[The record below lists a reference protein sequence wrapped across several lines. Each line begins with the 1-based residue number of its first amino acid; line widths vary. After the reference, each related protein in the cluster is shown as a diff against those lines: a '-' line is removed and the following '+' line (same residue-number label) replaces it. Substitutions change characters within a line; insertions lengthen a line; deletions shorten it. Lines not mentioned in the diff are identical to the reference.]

1 MSAKKV
7 KNIIPINNGVKFL
20 FVVFAVMVVF
30 SGKISSNQALSL
42 AEDQVNS
49 IVSSQGLI
57 ATSTDISFDNGIY
70 KVLIDISQGEMS
82 DTAEVYLTRDGKLM
96 IVGNVY
102 ETDGLQKGPSRTE
115 FDLDGS
121 ELSIGNP
128 NAPVTVIEFSDLQC
142 PFCKKFYDLTLKDLK
157 TNYIDTGKVYF
168 VYKHFPLS
176 FHPSAQIAGEATE
189 CANEQGVWY
198 EYHENVFYENDEFL
212 NACRDPLTPAK
223 NCNFGVNELKQW
235 AIGIVSDTSAF
246 NECLD
251 SGKYTDKVDADFNE
265 GKSVGVSGT
274 PASFVNGILVS
285 GAQPYESF
293 KVLIDS
299 ELRD

>member
-1 MSAKKV
+1 MSEKSAK
-7 KNIIPINNGVKFL
+7 NETPLDNGVKFL
-20 FVVFAVMVVF
+20 FAVFAVIVVF
-30 SGKISSNQALSL
+30 SGTISSNQALSL

-57 ATSTDISFDNGIY
+57 ATSTDISFENGIY
-70 KVLIDISQGEMS
+70 KVLIDISQGEIS
-82 DTAEVYLTRDGKLM
+82 EAAEVYLTRDGKLM

-102 ETDGLQKGPSRTE
+102 ETDDFQKGPSRTE

-128 NAPVTVIEFSDLQC
+128 DAPVTVIEFSDLQC
-142 PFCKKFYDLTLKDLK
+142 PFCKRFYELTVKDLK

-168 VYKHFPLS
+168 VYKHFPLA

-198 EYHENVFYENDEFL
+198 EYHEEIYNSQNGD
-212 NACRDPLTPAK
+212 
-223 NCNFGVNELKQW
+223 FGVSELKQW

-251 SGKYTDKVDADFNE
+251 SRKYLDKVNADMIE
-265 GKSVGVSGT
+265 GQSVGVSGT

-285 GAQPYESF
+285 GAQPYATF
-293 KVLIDS
+293 KNIIDL
-299 ELRD
+299 ELSD

>member
-1 MSAKKV
+1 MNAKKTKKV
-7 KNIIPINNGVKFL
+7 QPINNGVKFL
-20 FVVFAVMVVF
+20 FAVFAVIIVF
-30 SGKISSNQALSL
+30 SGTISSNQALSL

-57 ATSTDISFDNGIY
+57 ATSTNISFENGIY
-70 KVLIDISQGEMS
+70 KVLMDISQGEMS
-82 DTAEVYLTRDGKLM
+82 KSAEVYLTRNGKLM
-96 IVGNVY
+96 IVGTVY
-102 ETDGLQKGPSRTE
+102 ETDSLQEGPSRTE

-128 NAPVTVIEFSDLQC
+128 DAPVTVIEFSDLQC
-142 PFCKKFYDLTLKDLK
+142 PFCKKFYDSTIKDLK

-198 EYHENVFYENDEFL
+198 EYHEEIYNSQNGD
-212 NACRDPLTPAK
+212 
-223 NCNFGVNELKQW
+223 FGVSELKQW
-235 AIGIVSDTSAF
+235 SIGIVSDTSAF

-251 SGKYTDKVDADFNE
+251 SRKYSNKVNADMIE
-265 GKSVGVSGT
+265 GQAVGVSGT

-285 GAQPYESF
+285 GAQPYATF
-293 KVLIDS
+293 KNLVDS
-299 ELRD
+299 ELSE

>member
-7 KNIIPINNGVKFL
+7 KNITPINNGVKFL
-20 FVVFAVMVVF
+20 FAVFAVMVVF
-30 SGKISSNQALSL
+30 SGTISSNQALSL

-57 ATSTDISFDNGIY
+57 ATSTDISFENGIY
-70 KVLIDISQGEMS
+70 KVLIDISQGEIS
-82 DTAEVYLTRDGKLM
+82 EAAEVYLTRDGKLM

-102 ETDGLQKGPSRTE
+102 ETDALQKGPSRTE

-142 PFCKKFYDLTLKDLK
+142 PFCKRFYELTVKDLK

-168 VYKHFPLS
+168 VYKHFPLA

-198 EYHENVFYENDEFL
+198 EYHEEIYNSQNGD
-212 NACRDPLTPAK
+212 
-223 NCNFGVNELKQW
+223 FGVSELKQW

-251 SGKYTDKVDADFNE
+251 SRKYLDKVNADMIE
-265 GKSVGVSGT
+265 GQSVGVSGT

-285 GAQPYESF
+285 GAQPYATF
-293 KVLIDS
+293 KNIIDS
-299 ELRD
+299 ELSD

>member
-1 MSAKKV
+1 MSAKKTKKV
-7 KNIIPINNGVKFL
+7 QPINKGVKFL
-20 FVVFAVMVVF
+20 FAVFAVIIVF
-30 SGKISSNQALSL
+30 SGTISSNQALSL

-57 ATSTDISFDNGIY
+57 ATSTNISFENGIY
-70 KVLIDISQGEMS
+70 KVLIDISQGELS
-82 DTAEVYLTRDGKLM
+82 KSADVYLTRNGKLM
-96 IVGNVY
+96 IVGTVY
-102 ETDGLQKGPSRTE
+102 ETDSLQEGPSRTE

-142 PFCKKFYDLTLKDLK
+142 PFCKKFYDSTLKDLK

-198 EYHENVFYENDEFL
+198 EYHEEIYNSQNGD
-212 NACRDPLTPAK
+212 
-223 NCNFGVNELKQW
+223 FGVSELKQW
-235 AIGIVSDTSAF
+235 AIGIVSDATAF

-251 SGKYTDKVDADFNE
+251 SRKYSNKVNADMIE
-265 GKSVGVSGT
+265 GQSIGVSGT

-293 KVLIDS
+293 KVLVDS
-299 ELRD
+299 ELSY

>member
-1 MSAKKV
+1 MSAKKTKKV
-7 KNIIPINNGVKFL
+7 QPINKGVKFL
-20 FVVFAVMVVF
+20 FAVFAVIIVF
-30 SGKISSNQALSL
+30 SGTISSNQALSL

-57 ATSTDISFDNGIY
+57 ATSTNISFENGIY
-70 KVLIDISQGEMS
+70 KVLIDISQGELS
-82 DTAEVYLTRDGKLM
+82 KSADVYLTRNGKLM
-96 IVGNVY
+96 IVGTVY
-102 ETDGLQKGPSRTE
+102 ETDSLQEGPSRTE

-142 PFCKKFYDLTLKDLK
+142 PFCKKFYDSTLKDLK

-198 EYHENVFYENDEFL
+198 EYHEEIYNSQNGD
-212 NACRDPLTPAK
+212 
-223 NCNFGVNELKQW
+223 FGVSELKQW

-251 SGKYTDKVDADFNE
+251 SRKYLDKVNADMIE
-265 GKSVGVSGT
+265 GQSVGVSGT

-285 GAQPYESF
+285 GAQPYATF
-293 KVLIDS
+293 KNIIDL
-299 ELRD
+299 ELSD

>member
-1 MSAKKV
+1 MGAK
-7 KNIIPINNGVKFL
+7 NETPLNNGVKFL
-20 FVVFAVMVVF
+20 FAVFAVIVIF
-30 SGKISSNQALSL
+30 SGTISSNQALSL

-57 ATSTDISFDNGIY
+57 ATSTNISFENGIY
-70 KVLIDISQGEMS
+70 KVLMDISQGGMS
-82 DTAEVYLTRDGKLM
+82 KSADVYLTRNGKLM
-96 IVGNVY
+96 IVGTVY
-102 ETDGLQKGPSRTE
+102 ETDSLQEGPSRTE

-128 NAPVTVIEFSDLQC
+128 NAPVTIIEFSDLQC
-142 PFCKKFYDLTLKDLK
+142 PFCKKFYDSTLKDLK

-198 EYHENVFYENDEFL
+198 EYHEEIYNSQNGD
-212 NACRDPLTPAK
+212 
-223 NCNFGVNELKQW
+223 FGVSELKQW

-251 SGKYTDKVDADFNE
+251 SRKYSNKVNADMIE
-265 GKSVGVSGT
+265 GQAVGVSGT

-285 GAQPYESF
+285 GAQPYATF
-293 KVLIDS
+293 KNIIDL
-299 ELRD
+299 ELSD